1 MFLPENTFV
10 ESALE
15 AEFKVDLDLSGAPGL
30 GLEVDWADGKTLL
43 IKSIKASGEWFG
55 EVGSVGFL
63 NEKLVNLNN
72 AQIFQA
78 DESTKKLSAKD
89 L

>member
-1 MFLPENTFV
+1 M
-10 ESALE
+10 
-15 AEFKVDLDLSGAPGL
+15 DLDLSGAPGL

-43 IKSIKASGEWFG
+43 IKSIKASGEWLG
-55 EVGSVGFL
+55 QLGWVGWVGWAGWVGFL
-63 NEKLVNLNN
+63 NEKLVNLND

>member
-1 MFLPENTFV
+1 M
-10 ESALE
+10 
-15 AEFKVDLDLSGAPGL
+15 DLDLSGAPGL

-55 EVGSVGFL
+55 EVGEVGSVGFL

>member
-1 MFLPENTFV
+1 M
-10 ESALE
+10 
-15 AEFKVDLDLSGAPGL
+15 DLDLSGAPGL

-43 IKSIKASGEWFG
+43 IKSIKASGEWLG
-55 EVGSVGFL
+55 QLGWVGFL
-63 NEKLVNLNN
+63 NEKLVNLND

>member
-1 MFLPENTFV
+1 M
-10 ESALE
+10 
-15 AEFKVDLDLSGAPGL
+15 DLDLSGAPGL

-55 EVGSVGFL
+55 EVGSVGGLGWVGFL
-63 NEKLVNLNN
+63 NEKLVNLNK
-72 AQIFQA
+72 ASFQA
-78 DESTKKLSAKD
+78 DESTQKLSAKD

>member
-1 MFLPENTFV
+1 MFLQENTFV

-55 EVGSVGFL
+55 EVGVGVGWVGWVGWVGMGGLGGLGGLGFSMKSL
-63 NEKLVNLNN
+63 
-72 AQIFQA
+72 
-78 DESTKKLSAKD
+78 
-89 L
+89 